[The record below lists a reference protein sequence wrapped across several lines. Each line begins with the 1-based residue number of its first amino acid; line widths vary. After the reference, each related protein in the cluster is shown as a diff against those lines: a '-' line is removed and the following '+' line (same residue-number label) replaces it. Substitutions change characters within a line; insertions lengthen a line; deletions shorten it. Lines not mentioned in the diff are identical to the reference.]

1 MNKLVRIVVLG
12 IILMSVSFCCST
24 KNASKEITKM
34 DHPFKVMKATSST
47 WVGGQPGVK
56 GKKINISI
64 NNSEIQLDSVYF
76 RNMKSDLKPEL
87 NSSPPKFVGVF
98 TYPNSKTDYI
108 LHENTAEEFG
118 NKPPK
123 TNLNIPFDLKETEA
137 VISYTLN
144 GKVYYYKVEEVL
156 EVKSDEKY

>member
-1 MNKLVRIVVLG
+1 MNKLGRILVLS
-12 IILMSVSFCCST
+12 IVLISVSFCCST
-24 KNASKEITKM
+24 KNTSKEITQM

-87 NSSPPKFVGVF
+87 NSSPSKFVGVF
-98 TYPNSKTDYI
+98 SYTNTKTDYV
-108 LHENTAEEFG
+108 LHENSEKEFG

-123 TNLNIPFDLKETEA
+123 ASLKIPFNLKDTEA